1 MSDENGEQKKT
12 VHRVEISRSAEVD
25 SLQKEKFEL
34 EQKLKDKEGILQDL
48 AMKDIG
54 RRKEEL
60 KTQYPQAKSLI
71 DSCTD
76 GRMLEDLESNLKD
89 SYGTGKH
96 APYGKSSIIPPKGVE
111 EYENQAQMVDSLYDR
126 AYYNSRK
133 YTPEEVEDAKQKIDQ
148 LLKSMI
154 GGSAWKEMRE
164 RGTSPI
170 EKHKLSACPK
180 CHYTL
185 VDTSKCSNC
194 GYDAT
199 EKQKVRD

>member
-1 MSDENGEQKKT
+1 MSEENGEKKVT
-12 VHRVEISRSAEVD
+12 HRVEISRQPEID
-25 SLQKEKFEL
+25 SLHE
-34 EQKLKDKEGILQDL
+34 DL
-48 AMKDIG
+48 AKAKAE
-54 RRKEEL
+54 KEEL
-60 KTQYPQAKSLI
+60 NAKLELAALAEVERQKTELKAKYPQAKSLI

-76 GRMLEDLESNLKD
+76 GNMLSDLESNLKD

-96 APYGKSSIIPPKGVE
+96 APYGKSSIIPPKGE
-111 EYENQAQMVDSLYDR
+111 ESFNSQAEMVDSLYDR
-126 AYYNSRK
+126 AYFSSQK
-133 YTPEEVEDAKQKIDQ
+133 YSKEEVDEAKQKIEQ
-148 LLKSMI
+148 LLRSMI

-170 EKHKLSACPK
+170 EQHKLSACPK
-180 CHYTL
+180 CHFTL